1 MTFGRFFYF
10 DFKKKIAT
18 LLKISTQNLHRQ
30 IDFAYH
36 RRLVVEKNPASYKF
50 EKRKKEIARQ
60 KKQEEKRKR
69 QLEKKQGKLEEA
81 PLISPDGTPITPLE
95 EIDIEIHLDDNVDP
109 IE

>member
-1 MTFGRFFYF
+1 
-10 DFKKKIAT
+10 
-18 LLKISTQNLHRQ
+18 
-30 IDFAYH
+30 
-36 RRLVVEKNPASYKF
+36 VEKNPASYKF

-69 QLEKKQGKLEEA
+69 QLEKKQGKLEET

-95 EIDIEIHLDDNVDP
+95 EIDAEIHLDDITDI